1 MLNNNDNINLN
12 LHRTIYI
19 TLFTNDSNEITKK
32 KTNENDKHL
41 DYV

>member
-1 MLNNNDNINLN
+1 MLNNNDNLNLN
-12 LHRTIYI
+12 MTIYT